1 MRPPM
6 PYNVPRAE
14 PQYNVPR
21 PAPQY
26 NAPRVEPRYNV
37 PRAEPHYPHR
47 ADRAIGTRCASAA
60 ARSAVRTRFSQK
72 SGAALRSA
80 LADARTFCLLV
91 ALGTAASACM
101 AERHPSYNPPI
112 IDQTGSI
119 PMCPTISDPAAGV
132 MIDTDVGAKLT
143 PATGDS
149 VSVEYSSGGLW
160 HVQSTCLSGY
170 ACEWEVTAEVFN
182 GSVSNVAGEDLE
194 TNDSVGSVC
203 PDTAFMTRA
212 PPPISMA

>member
-1 MRPPM
+1 
-6 PYNVPRAE
+6 
-14 PQYNVPR
+14 
-21 PAPQY
+21 
-26 NAPRVEPRYNV
+26 
-37 PRAEPHYPHR
+37 
-47 ADRAIGTRCASAA
+47 
-60 ARSAVRTRFSQK
+60 
-72 SGAALRSA
+72 
-80 LADARTFCLLV
+80 
-91 ALGTAASACM
+91 
-101 AERHPSYNPPI
+101 
-112 IDQTGSI
+112 
-119 PMCPTISDPAAGV
+119 MCPTISYPAAGV

-203 PDTAFMTRA
+203 PDTAFMNASTAADLDGMIFTTA
-212 PPPISMA
+212 PGAKIRLTAALDHSIYANVIIWADGGKVRNDANSNPVDLTPASP